1 MGTQVRS
8 TAEQLEEG
16 VSHLRTITVQ
26 VVNCV
31 LPALQI
37 VCGLGEGRNVYRPSR
52 SVTKIDP
59 MAHNTPTGQTK

>member
-1 MGTQVRS
+1 M
-8 TAEQLEEG
+8 
-16 VSHLRTITVQ
+16 SHLRTITVH

-52 SVTKIDP
+52 SVTNIDLP
-59 MAHNTPTGQTK
+59 MARTTPTGQTK